1 MSKLVTKVLATG
13 AAVAMLTLPGISPA
27 VAAPSLGNGHSAEDS
42 ASSSSEG
49 AAPGSAASD
58 SAKTSDSANASDA
71 AKRAT
76 SGEGAAHD
84 ADDAQD
90 SESDDRAAGAQAAEE
105 GTQVQ
110 LLNLT
115 DFHGRI
121 SETGTQVASVVE
133 EQRAGFDGAG
143 TALLSAGDNI
153 GASTYVS
160 SSQDDSPTI
169 DVLNAMGVEA
179 SAVGNHE
186 FDKGIDDL
194 TGRVTDEADFPYL
207 AANVYD
213 KGTENVVDGLDEYSV
228 VDVGGVKIA
237 VIGVVTEDT
246 TSLVSPDGIADLD
259 FGDPTDAVNRVVD
272 DIEELPDDE
281 QPDMTVVEAHLGA
294 ATTESL
300 EDAEASNAEF
310 KKLVREADPSVDV
323 LFTGHTHLP
332 YKFEAPVPGDPDRTR
347 PVLEAANYGEVV
359 GQVQLTADGDGNWDA
374 DAIELLDTEGKS
386 YDSPVVDEVAGIVSD
401 AEETAKE
408 LGSEVSGTISEDI
421 TRAEKNGEEDRGAE
435 STLGNLVADALKEGV
450 EETQLDEADFG
461 ITNPGGLRTDL
472 LCDDIYNDEE
482 KCEVTVAELN
492 GVLPFANDH
501 GVVTMKGEDVIG
513 LFEEQW
519 QPGGSS
525 RPFLHLGISDDLD
538 VVYDS
543 GADRGDHVKSVKVD
557 GEEIDPTKEYRVAT
571 LSFLAAGGDNFA
583 SFAKGDFEQSGLTD
597 FETWENYFN
606 KRQDEGK
613 DVTPDKNERQA
624 DAAEDVIDSG
634 DLTAELTGPK
644 SIEPGESADFTLKT
658 NAKSE
663 VAGPVDVTV
672 DLPDGYTAEAAGKS
686 ASRSTSA
693 GAAEVSA
700 PDADGDEASGP
711 EVSAPEVKADANA
724 SKTITLDS
732 IPAGESETPV
742 TVTAPKDASGEVT
755 VKVSLQAN
763 ADGPWWDDNPLPL
776 AHEFEATAAVGD
788 DANASAG
795 DDGSADGG
803 NADGGA
809 ADGGNA
815 DGGNADGGSADGG
828 DADGGDSASGSADG
842 SSAAGGAN
850 TSADGGSADGSGT
863 DATGSKDGG
872 DLPRTGFETANI
884 VAAALALIVAGG
896 TAVTVVRRRRINS

>member
-13 AAVAMLTLPGISPA
+13 AAVSMLTLPGLAPV
-27 VAAPSLGNGHSAEDS
+27 VAAPSLGNGNSAEDS
-42 ASSSSEG
+42 ATSPRESAPADPDEASNDSSAGSRSASSG
-49 AAPGSAASD
+49 DAAGDEPD
-58 SAKTSDSANASDA
+58 SGSDA
-71 AKRAT
+71 QFAP
-76 SGEGAAHD
+76 
-84 ADDAQD
+84 
-90 SESDDRAAGAQAAEE
+90 E
-105 GTQVQ
+105 GTKVQ
-110 LLNLT
+110 LLNIT

-121 SETGTQVASVVE
+121 SEAGTQVASVVE
-133 EQRAGFDGAG
+133 DERAKFGTGGDNAG
-143 TALLSAGDNI
+143 TAVLSTGDNI
-153 GASTYVS
+153 GASTYTS
-160 SSQDDSPTI
+160 SSQNDTPTL
-169 DVLNAMGVEA
+169 DVLNAIGVQA

-186 FDKGIDDL
+186 FDNGLDDL
-194 TGRVTDEADFPYL
+194 TGRVSDEADFAYS

-228 VDVGGVKIA
+228 VEVAGVKIA
-237 VIGVVTEDT
+237 VIGVVTKDT
-246 TSLVSPDGIADLD
+246 ASLVSPDGIADVD
-259 FGDPTDAVNRVVD
+259 FGDPTDAVNRVAE
-272 DIEELPDDE
+272 DIEELPEDE
-281 QPDMTVVEAHLGA
+281 RPDMTVVEAHLGA
-294 ATTESL
+294 SSTESL

-310 KKLVREADPSVDV
+310 KKLVTEADASVDAM
-323 LFTGHTHLP
+323 FTGHTQLP
-332 YKFEAPVPGDPDRTR
+332 YAFEAPVPGEPDRTR
-347 PVLEAANYGEVV
+347 PVIEAGSYGEYV
-359 GQVQLTADGDGNWDA
+359 GQVTMEVDGNLDWQASGIDL
-374 DAIELLDTEGKS
+374 IETKDKS
-386 YDSPVVDEVAGIVSD
+386 YDSEVVDKVAGIVSD
-401 AEETAKE
+401 AEDKAKE

-421 TRAEKNGEEDRGAE
+421 TRASKDGKEDRGAE

-450 EETQLDEADFG
+450 EETQLEEADFG

-472 LCDDIYNDEE
+472 LCDEIYNTEE

-519 QPGGSS
+519 QPDGAS

-543 GADRGDHVKSVKVD
+543 DADKGEHVESVKVD
-557 GEEIDPTKEYRVAT
+557 GETIDPKKDYRVAT
-571 LSFLAAGGDNFA
+571 LSFLAAGGDNFT

-606 KRQDEGK
+606 KHQAEGK

-624 DAAEDVIDSG
+624 DAAKDVIDNG

-644 SIEPGESADFTLKT
+644 AIKPGESADFVLKT

-663 VAGPVDVTV
+663 VAGPIDVTV

-686 ASRSTSA
+686 SSQSAS
-693 GAAEVSA
+693 
-700 PDADGDEASGP
+700 AD
-711 EVSAPEVKADANA
+711 APEVDAPRAEAEADAA
-724 SKTITLDS
+724 KTISLDS

-755 VKVSLQAN
+755 VKTSLQAN

-776 AHEFEATAAVGD
+776 AHEFEATASVVD

-795 DDGSADGG
+795 DDGSADGSADGG

-815 DGGNADGGSADGG
+815 DGGDSAAGGSDGSSDADGANASADGG
-828 DADGGDSASGSADG
+828 NADG
-842 SSAAGGAN
+842 AN
-850 TSADGGSADGSGT
+850 ASADGGSADGSGS
-863 DATGSKDGG
+863 DANGSKDGG
-872 DLPRTGFETANI
+872 DLPRTGFETFNI

-896 TAVTVVRRRRINS
+896 TAITLVRRRKLPT

>member
-13 AAVAMLTLPGISPA
+13 AAVSMLTLPGLAPV
-27 VAAPSLGNGHSAEDS
+27 VAAPSLGNGNSAEDS
-42 ASSSSEG
+42 AVPSTPAETG
-49 AAPGSAASD
+49 TE
-58 SAKTSDSANASDA
+58 KTADSANGTDT
-71 AKRAT
+71 AKRT
-76 SGEGAAHD
+76 NSGGGAVHH
-84 ADDAQD
+84 ADGAED
-90 SESDDRAAGAQAAEE
+90 SESDAHAAEA

-121 SETGTQVASVVE
+121 SETGTQVASVIE

-143 TALLSAGDNI
+143 TAVLSTGDNI
-153 GASTYVS
+153 GASTYTS
-160 SSQDDSPTI
+160 SSQNDTPTL
-169 DVLNAMGVEA
+169 DVLNAIGVQA

-186 FDKGIDDL
+186 FDRGIDDL
-194 TGRVTDEADFPYL
+194 TGRVTDEADFPYS

-237 VIGVVTEDT
+237 VIGVVTKDT
-246 TSLVSPDGIADLD
+246 ASLVSPDGIAGLD

-272 DIEELPDDE
+272 DIDELPEDE

-300 EDAEASNAEF
+300 EEAEASNAEF
-310 KKLVREADPSVDV
+310 KKLVTETDASVDV

-347 PVLEAANYGEVV
+347 PVLEAANYGEIV

-374 DAIELLDTEGKS
+374 DAVELLDTADKS

-401 AEETAKE
+401 AEEKAKE
-408 LGSEVSGTISEDI
+408 LGSEVTGTISEDI
-421 TRAEKNGEEDRGAE
+421 TRAKKGDDEDRGAE

-450 EETQLDEADFG
+450 EETQLEEADFG

-472 LCDDIYNDEE
+472 LCDDIYNDEDE
-482 KCEVTVAELN
+482 CEVTVAELN
-492 GVLPFANDH
+492 SVLPFANDH

-519 QPGGSS
+519 QPDESS

-543 GADRGDHVKSVKVD
+543 NADKGEHVKSVKVD
-557 GEEIDPTKEYRVAT
+557 GKEIDPKDDYRVAT
-571 LSFLAAGGDNFA
+571 LSFLAAGGDNFT

-606 KRQDEGK
+606 KHQDEGK

-624 DAAEDVIDSG
+624 EAAKDVISSG
-634 DLTAELTGPK
+634 DLEAELTGPK
-644 SIEPGESADFTLKT
+644 AIKPGESADFVLTT
-658 NAKSE
+658 DAKSK

-672 DLPDGYTAEAAGKS
+672 DLPEGYTAEAAGKS
-686 ASRSTSA
+686 STQSTSA
-693 GAAEVSA
+693 
-700 PDADGDEASGP
+700 DAP
-711 EVSAPEVKADANA
+711 EVSAEDEAA
-724 SKTITLDS
+724 KTMTLDS

-742 TVTAPKDASGEVT
+742 TVTAPKDASGDVT

-776 AHEFEATAAVGD
+776 AHEFKATATVGD

-803 NADGGA
+803 

-815 DGGNADGGSADGG
+815 DGG
-828 DADGGDSASGSADG
+828 DSAAGGADG
-842 SSAAGGAN
+842 SSAAGGASADADGAN
-850 TSADGGSADGSGT
+850 ASADGGSADGSGS
-863 DATGSKDGG
+863 DANGSKDGG
-872 DLPRTGFETANI
+872 DLPRTGFETFNI

-896 TAVTVVRRRRINS
+896 TAVTLVRRRRINS